1 MNYKFLS
8 VLTSGFLLLMMAG
21 CVKPNDATF
30 TDFSTTGDV
39 VILQSAGLSN
49 FGAASFNRG
58 SDTVRFTVRVDLA
71 SASLPS
77 SATTVGIAVDN
88 AAITSYNTANP
99 SPGYIVLP
107 SANYKLLNSSLTI
120 PAGQHYAE
128 TTLEIYTKGLDP
140 SVSYMLPV
148 SIQNAGGKKLSSNL
162 NTVYYHSIGNPL
174 AGTYTWDFTRFN
186 SPDTTAAPGAGSF
199 TGQTVSVSPLGAT
212 TLLLPESYMQT
223 FVSSSAGISLSFT
236 NNAGVLSN
244 FSVSLSD
251 QVKADIAAGGF
262 TLATAPVLVGYNIV
276 GNAST
281 KYKGSTFRTYMVLI
295 NSSGGTRSLIDNFVK
310 Q

>member
-1 MNYKFLS
+1 
-8 VLTSGFLLLMMAG
+8 
-21 CVKPNDATF
+21 
-30 TDFSTTGDV
+30 
-39 VILQSAGLSN
+39 
-49 FGAASFNRG
+49 
-58 SDTVRFTVRVDLA
+58 
-71 SASLPS
+71 
-77 SATTVGIAVDN
+77 
-88 AAITSYNTANP
+88 
-99 SPGYIVLP
+99 
-107 SANYKLLNSSLTI
+107 
-120 PAGQHYAE
+120 
-128 TTLEIYTKGLDP
+128 
-140 SVSYMLPV
+140 
-148 SIQNAGGKKLSSNL
+148 